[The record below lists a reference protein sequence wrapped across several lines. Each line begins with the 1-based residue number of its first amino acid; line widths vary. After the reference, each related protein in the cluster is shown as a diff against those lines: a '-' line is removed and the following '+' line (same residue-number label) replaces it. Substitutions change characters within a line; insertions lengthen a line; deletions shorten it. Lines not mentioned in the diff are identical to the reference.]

1 MNQRYYNE
9 DEIYN
14 KLVITSKNMSDI
26 SNENSTKLKRYLMS
40 VKNIKS
46 IFGENYNLV
55 N

>member
-26 SNENSTKLKRYLMS
+26 SNGNSTKLKTHLIP
-40 VKNIKS
+40 IKY
-46 IFGENYNLV
+46 ILGKF
-55 N
+55 